1 MPRPKARGGR
11 APTIRDVAEAAGV
24 GLGTVSRVING
35 HANVGEELRARVL
48 ATVRQL
54 GFAPD
59 AAAQTLRSRQSRTF
73 ACVVR
78 DLTVPVLASF
88 AEGMQAELDRQG
100 YDLLIASSYH
110 SVAREKDLLASFV
123 RRRVDG
129 LVIATSSERDRGL
142 LKLLR
147 EEPMPVV
154 LLDRGAPDTL
164 DSVLVDH
171 AGGSRTAIAHLLAL
185 GHRRI
190 AVISGTNVVSPVRER
205 MRGVEQAFASI
216 GLKPDPALFRLGSF
230 STTFAWEAAS
240 ELLDGHRPPTAFFV
254 AGTALLPGLLRALQE
269 RGLSV
274 PRDISVVA
282 GAESELAEFHAPP
295 ISVVRWDHGALG
307 AAAARFLL
315 ARIEQPARP
324 PQHALGPSEYVPR
337 GSCAP
342 PSKDH
347 RV

>member
-1 MPRPKARGGR
+1 MPRPKARRGR

-142 LKLLR
+142 L
-147 EEPMPVV
+147 
-154 LLDRGAPDTL
+154 
-164 DSVLVDH
+164 
-171 AGGSRTAIAHLLAL
+171 
-185 GHRRI
+185 
-190 AVISGTNVVSPVRER
+190 
-205 MRGVEQAFASI
+205 
-216 GLKPDPALFRLGSF
+216 
-230 STTFAWEAAS
+230 
-240 ELLDGHRPPTAFFV
+240 
-254 AGTALLPGLLRALQE
+254 
-269 RGLSV
+269 
-274 PRDISVVA
+274 
-282 GAESELAEFHAPP
+282 
-295 ISVVRWDHGALG
+295 
-307 AAAARFLL
+307 
-315 ARIEQPARP
+315 
-324 PQHALGPSEYVPR
+324 
-337 GSCAP
+337 
-342 PSKDH
+342 
-347 RV
+347 